1 MITIESRN
9 VLDVD
14 PLMGVY
20 MSGVVLDERIRQIPK
35 VVQATKEINKGKL
48 EVMKDLVEMSKQF
61 EMKDLVQAM
70 MANSLLGAGDLAGLG
85 KLLGS

>member
-1 MITIESRN
+1 MITVESRN
-9 VLDVD
+9 VLDAD
-14 PLMGVY
+14 PIMSVY
-20 MSGVVLDERIRQIPK
+20 MSGVILDEKIKQIPK

-48 EVMKDLVEMSKQF
+48 EIMRDLVEMSKQF